1 MLILRGNNGLIASQ
15 RIFILLAKH
24 YEKKRGLLA
33 SFVDVEGLERL
44 DYLLRENTYSIA
56 CASNENLKVKAEIN
70 SLAQALHCVF
80 SAHGDVEYSKLV
92 VQLAQSTKDPSLRH
106 IFESHGDSISLARR
120 LLSMYI
126 HHSTKDLVFKYIFPL
141 VNIVQTSPQS
151 YNFSAAGGNLSEE
164 KIRNFQQLCSSF
176 FRGINM
182 MCENSTA
189 GLQYLMVSLSLRVK
203 NVLGVNSRKIKR
215 HYFWIHFAQFYY
227 LSLGKC
233 RRIFR

>member
-15 RIFILLAKH
+15 RIFILLVKH
-24 YEKKRGLLA
+24 YEKSVACWHHLSMLKA
-33 SFVDVEGLERL
+33 WSDWI
-44 DYLLRENTYSIA
+44 TYCVKIHTLA
-56 CASNENLKVKAEIN
+56 CASNESLKVKAEH
-70 SLAQALHCVF
+70 SLAQGLHCVF

-126 HHSTKDLVFKYIFPL
+126 HHSTKDLVFKYMFPL

-189 GLQYLMVSLSLRVK
+189 GL
-203 NVLGVNSRKIKR
+203 
-215 HYFWIHFAQFYY
+215 
-227 LSLGKC
+227 
-233 RRIFR
+233 RI